1 MVNLGYGIVISEE
14 QYNYE
19 FCNFWTDDRKYF
31 DNEEEAKELYEKVKA
46 DNNYEDVVIY
56 KGKTVYFS
64 TGEDCRIWKADS
76 WVVGWKKVPLMRRLR
91 HALSA

>member
-19 FCNFWTDDRKYF
+19 FCSFWTDDREYF
-31 DNEEEAKELYEKVKA
+31 NNEEEAKELYEKVKA
-46 DNNYEDVVIY
+46 DNNYEEVVMY
-56 KGKTVYFS
+56 KGKTIYYNLHEM
-64 TGEDCRIWKADS
+64 TMRKGDS